1 MTAKGQKWREL
12 LSPYVY
18 LSSNWIS
25 RVGVVFV
32 TTAFVLWLYLLPTF
46 IRGEVTH
53 PYAGILIF
61 LFLPAAFVIGL
72 LLIPVGIVLRARR
85 DRRRGTYPTDFVP
98 LDFHNPDFRRLL
110 AFIGIVT
117 IVNVLVGS
125 QLVYS
130 GVNYMDT
137 VTFCG
142 ETCHTVMQPEYTAYL
157 HSPHARVA
165 CVQCHIGPGASW
177 FVRSKLSGLKQVFA
191 VLLNTYPRPIPSPV
205 TSLRPARAT
214 CEQCH
219 WPSRFEGNRLVVIPR
234 YAEDQANTLTYDV
247 LLMHIGGGE
256 GNQGIH
262 GAHVGPGVTIRYG
275 SDASR
280 QKMYWVEYEN
290 SRTGKKALYVAPGVN
305 PKSINPRRGRVMDCI
320 DCHNRP
326 THIFYMPGQAMNR
339 AMAAGKISPSLPYI
353 KKEGVALLKQPYSS
367 RAQAARRIPA
377 ELTAYYQANFP
388 AVANQNAAEIA
399 SAAGA
404 LVTIYGRNVFPKMRV
419 TWGTYPNNL
428 GHKYFPGCFRCHG
441 TLHNPS
447 VTYEKIPRH
456 CGMCHAVLAQDEAHP
471 KILDELGLTDPS
483 SSSPGP

>member
-1 MTAKGQKWREL
+1 MSTNGRRWRDI

-18 LSSNWIS
+18 LSSNWVS
-25 RVGVVFV
+25 RIGVVLV
-32 TTAFVLWLYLLPTF
+32 TTAFILWLYLLPTF

-61 LFLPAAFVIGL
+61 LVLPAAFVLGL
-72 LLIPVGIVLRARR
+72 LLIPLGILLRTRR
-85 DRRRGTYPTDFVP
+85 ERKRGVYPTHFVR
-98 LDFHNPDFRRLL
+98 LDFQNPDFRRLL
-110 AFIGIVT
+110 MFIGVVT
-117 IVNVLVGS
+117 IVNVVVGS

-130 GVNYMDT
+130 GINYMDT

-177 FVRSKLSGLKQVFA
+177 FVRSKLSGIHQVFA
-191 VLLNTYPRPIPSPV
+191 VLFNTYPRPIPSPV

-219 WPSRFEGNRLVVIPR
+219 WPARFEGNRLVVIPR
-234 YAEDQANTLTYDV
+234 YAEDQTNTLAYTV
-247 LLMHIGGGE
+247 LLMHIGGGD
-256 GNQGIH
+256 GNEGIH

-280 QKMYWVEYEN
+280 QKMYWVEYQN
-290 SRTGKKALYVAPGVN
+290 SRTGKKALFVAPGVN
-305 PKSINPRRGRVMDCI
+305 PQTVNPQKGRVMDCI

-339 AMAAGKISPSLPYI
+339 AMAAGKISPSLPFV
-353 KKEGVALLKQPYSS
+353 KKEGVELLKQNYSS
-367 RAQAARRIPA
+367 RAEAAHLIPQ
-377 ELTAYYQANFP
+377 EFTAYYRANFP
-388 AVANQNAAEIA
+388 TVATQNAAEIA
-399 SAAGA
+399 AAGKA
-404 LVTIYGRNVFPKMRV
+404 LVSIYRRNVFPKMRV

-441 TLHNPS
+441 QLHNS
-447 VTYEKIPRH
+447 VVTYQKIPKH

-471 KILDELGLTDPS
+471 KILDELQLDDPS
-483 SSSPGP
+483 SMPSGQ